1 MKKVLIVQGDKD
13 TIVPLRVAQRA
24 EQLYKN
30 AELMVLPGEGH
41 GFTSH
46 GAKSAMEKV
55 LEFMNN

>member
-46 GAKSAMEKV
+46 GAKSAMGKV